1 MKKLFFFAAIA
12 MLILTGCSKKQSI
25 YDFSVKDIE
34 GKEVSMS
41 QYKGKVLL
49 IVNVA
54 SSTRRRS
61 SATCSH
67 RFIRRLAPDLT
78 KATPSNGISGSF

>member
-12 MLILTGCSKKQSI
+12 MLIFAGCSKKQSI

-41 QYKGKVLL
+41 
-49 IVNVA
+49 
-54 SSTRRRS
+54 
-61 SATCSH
+61 
-67 RFIRRLAPDLT
+67 
-78 KATPSNGISGSF
+78 